1 MILWDGTKK
10 GARRATSLGAISRP
24 RPAYR
29 RALAELGEKLIVAIL
44 IAVGVIAV
52 FQLGY
57 GMGMAGG
64 AR

>member
-1 MILWDGTKK
+1 MIWDGTKK
-10 GARRATSLGAISRP
+10 GARRP

-29 RALAELGEKLIVAIL
+29 RALEKLAEKLIVAIL
-44 IAVGVIAV
+44 IAVGVVAV

-64 AR
+64 AS